1 MDIISNARNYIKK
14 YIGDNGRGKQFPVV
28 SKTDEDIMRKREV
41 FLALH
46 LENDEGKNVLEGK
59 FEVSRLEKERLLSDH
74 SLRNEAYDKNVNVW
88 CQWCAIRE
96 ICLEEY
102 KTLASK

>member
-1 MDIISNARNYIKK
+1 M
-14 YIGDNGRGKQFPVV
+14 
-28 SKTDEDIMRKREV
+28 